1 MSAVSVTAANVIP
14 SSRAVLEQGVCG
26 ATTATAGQSMYKDA
40 SGLWQLADANGTTP
54 SNSMGGIAACGSS
67 VNQPILI
74 AKNDPNF
81 TPGFTALAGDT
92 IWLSPT
98 AGGLTKTIGDLV
110 SGCTVIVAGVM
121 ITTTTMNLNITTG
134 GAVA

>member
-1 MSAVSVTAANVIP
+1 MAALSVTPASVLP
-14 SSRAVLEQGVCG
+14 SSRAVLEQGVAG
-26 ATTATAGQSMYKDA
+26 ATMLAGQTSYKDA
-40 SGLWQLADANGTTP
+40 SSLWQLGDANASP
-54 SNSMGGIAACGSS
+54 PANSMSGIVAVGVSAG
-67 VNQPILI
+67 QPVSIV
-74 AKNDPNF
+74 KSDPGF

-110 SGCTVIVAGVM
+110 SGCTVISAGVM
-121 ITTTTMNLNITTG
+121 LTTTTMNLNITTG